1 VVGAGAVGA
10 STARHLAQRNVR
22 VLVLEK
28 ESEPARHQSGRNSGV
43 IHAGYNPKPDTE
55 KARYCM
61 EGNRELRA
69 YCELKGI
76 PMVLGGILVVARDA
90 KEIDT
95 LRVLEE
101 RAVANGASVRMLDA
115 ADILQV
121 EPNARGVS
129 ALHAL
134 DGGSFD
140 AVAYVRALEADAT
153 QAGATFVYDCR
164 VRDIREDGGS
174 AVVLADGRTF
184 RSRVVVSAAGLFAD
198 ELARTTDLRVIPF
211 RGYYAELVADR
222 RGLVRS
228 HIYAA
233 PDLTFPFLGVHLS
246 RRADGRVII
255 GPGAMLA
262 FGREA
267 YTFWSFRGGRLGR
280 TLGWRGF
287 WSMMIRPEFRRLI
300 RSEVVKSLSLRA
312 ICREARLLV
321 PDLRPRDLV
330 RSFAGNRAQVVDRDG
345 RLVDDIVVRDT
356 DHVIH
361 VLNAVSPGLTCSLPF
376 GRHLADRAEGKL

>member
-1 VVGAGAVGA
+1 M
-10 STARHLAQRNVR
+10 STARHLAQRNIR

-28 ESEPARHQSGRNSGV
+28 EGQPALHQSGRNSGV
-43 IHAGYNPKPDTE
+43 IHAGYNPKPNTE
-55 KARYCM
+55 KARYCI

-76 PMVLGGILVVARDA
+76 PMFVGGILVVARNSM
-90 KEIDT
+90 EIET
-95 LRVLEE
+95 LQVLEE
-101 RAVANGASVRMLDA
+101 RARANGTKVRMLEA
-115 ADILQV
+115 GDIPEV
-121 EPNARGVS
+121 EPYARGVS

-140 AVAYVRALEADAT
+140 AAAYVRALEADAT
-153 QAGATFVYDCR
+153 RAGATFLYDCR
-164 VRDIREDGGS
+164 VRAIEEAES
-174 AVVLADGRTF
+174 FPVVLAEGKTF

-198 ELARTTDLRVIPF
+198 ELAGTSDMRVIPF
-211 RGYYAELVADR
+211 RGYYAELVAER

-267 YTFWSFRGGRLGR
+267 YKFMSLRGGRLGK

-321 PDLRPRDLV
+321 PELRPRDLV
-330 RSFAGNRAQVVDRDG
+330 RSFAGNRAQLVDRRG
-345 RLVDDIVVRDT
+345 RLVEDIVVRDT
-356 DHVIH
+356 EHVIH

-376 GRHLADRAEGKL
+376 GRHLAGRAERKL

>member
-1 VVGAGAVGA
+1 M

-28 ESEPARHQSGRNSGV
+28 EPEPARHQSGRNSGV
-43 IHAGYNPKPDTE
+43 IHAGYNPKPGTD

-61 EGNRELRA
+61 EGNRQLRD

-76 PMVLGGILVVARDA
+76 PMFVGGILVVARDT
-90 KEIDT
+90 KEIET
-95 LRVLEE
+95 LQILEG
-101 RAVANGASVRMLDA
+101 RAEANGARVRILGA
-115 ADILQV
+115 VDIPKV
-121 EPNARGVS
+121 EPYARGVS

-134 DGGSFD
+134 EGGSFD
-140 AVAYVRALEADAT
+140 AMAYVAAMEADAR
-153 QAGATFVYDCR
+153 QAGAQFLYQRR
-164 VRDIREDGGS
+164 VRAIDEAEGYGAVLTKERPYS
-174 AVVLADGRTF
+174 A
-184 RSRVVVSAAGLFAD
+184 RVVVNAAGLFAD
-198 ELARTTDLRVIPF
+198 ELAGATDVRVIPF
-211 RGYYAELVADR
+211 RGYYAELVPER

-233 PDLTFPFLGVHLS
+233 PDLSFPFLGVHLS

-267 YTFWSFRGGRLGR
+267 YSLLSLRGGRLGK

-287 WSMMIRPEFRRLI
+287 WSMMVRPEFRRLI
-300 RSEVVKSLSLRA
+300 RSEVVKSLSLSA

-321 PDLRPRDLV
+321 PGLRPGDLV
-330 RSFAGNRAQVVDRDG
+330 RSFAGNRAQVVDRHG
-345 RLVDDIVVRDT
+345 SLVDDIVVRDT
-356 DHVIH
+356 EHVIH

-376 GRHLADRAEGKL
+376 GRHLADRAQRKL